1 MEPII
6 IVYTKEEAKRPYDR
20 FDSFIVAAF
29 FIGTEYG
36 EPEGSGNVESV
47 RIEMYSADDP
57 EGLDDLKT
65 FVNLLLDR
73 GINHETKF
81 LAEPSP
87 SDASAPSDEASP
99 PPPSALPT
107 DESQPPEIQE
117 ARISEYETRMRELRD
132 KRQKGTLSEK
142 QYEAQRQALLK
153 KWRKEV
159 DEGLS
164 K

>member
-20 FDSFIVAAF
+20 FDNFIVAAF
-29 FIGTEYG
+29 FIGTEYS

-57 EGLDDLKT
+57 EGLGDLKT

-87 SDASAPSDEASP
+87 SDVSTASDQVS
-99 PPPSALPT
+99 PPSAALPA
-107 DESQPPEIQE
+107 DEGQPPEPTE
-117 ARISEYETRMRELRD
+117 AHISEFETRMRELRD
-132 KRQKGTLSEK
+132 RRQKGTLSEK

-159 DEGLS
+159 DDGLS